1 MANEI
6 WASDHGQTL
15 RRLAPTVRTMTRAM
29 LVVATVVA
37 VAGAAERTCANQEC
51 AACDSLVFPYD
62 DAENKFTVANAI
74 AGDKPFAVREGC
86 DTLEQLCLFVR
97 APRPPLVSPP
107 RRAPRR
113 ASGRSAGPRRQ
124 PTRYGR

>member
-1 MANEI
+1 
-6 WASDHGQTL
+6 
-15 RRLAPTVRTMTRAM
+15 MTRAM

-86 DTLEQLCLFVR
+86 DTLQQLCLLVR
-97 APRPPLVSPP
+97 RAASAFSP
-107 RRAPRR
+107 RRAPERPVL
-113 ASGRSAGPRRQ
+113 GRSATTASR
-124 PTRYGR
+124 T

>member
-1 MANEI
+1 
-6 WASDHGQTL
+6 
-15 RRLAPTVRTMTRAM
+15 MTRAM

-86 DTLEQLCLFVR
+86 DTLEQLCLFVPR
-97 APRPPLVSPP
+97 AASAPRFAAAS
-107 RRAPRR
+107 RA
-113 ASGRSAGPRRQ
+113 ASRERSAVSYTHLTL
-124 PTRYGR
+124 PTKA